1 LDNIIESQLE
11 SRYRE
16 DTSGARIDQRL
27 SSGARKNDLDPMTI
41 KDDISTPIEHT
52 VSASRVF
59 AIPELL
65 EAILIL
71 LPTRDLLIS
80 QRVAKN
86 WMTTID
92 GSHLLRQALFL
103 EPIPAQT
110 AWIARLNPNG
120 DPEIAEDPDTF
131 AIGKY
136 TVTQIPATKLPNTQD
151 EEDET
156 THTAIHVHL
165 NTLLHNR
172 GHWKQMTLD
181 DRIERGEGLRLGRTK
196 KKILGYGQEMFL
208 TQPPCKELL
217 LWVNWGRPSHIYNE
231 DGVRFRDVLE
241 KVESAPVLPYLPH
254 MFMQAKGCIALTE
267 EEERMVE
274 EKLSLNGKGL
284 AKEEDEE
291 VGGMVGETIKP
302 LLDGLRQWVH

>member
-1 LDNIIESQLE
+1 MTSNDNI
-11 SRYRE
+11 SRPTE
-16 DTSGARIDQRL
+16 NNGSA
-27 SSGARKNDLDPMTI
+27 I
-41 KDDISTPIEHT
+41 K
-52 VSASRVF
+52 VF

-65 EAILIL
+65 EAILIHL
-71 LPTRDLLIS
+71 STHDLLLS

-86 WMTTID
+86 WKTTI
-92 GSHLLRQALFL
+92 SWSRILREALFL
-103 EPIPAQT
+103 DPIPAQT
-110 AWIARLNPNG
+110 AWIARQHQDGEVVQEAN
-120 DPEIAEDPDTF
+120 TF
-131 AIGKY
+131 EIGKY
-136 TVTQIPATKLPNTQD
+136 TVTQIPASQLPSTQNI
-151 EEDET
+151 EGET
-156 THTAIHVHL
+156 THTAVHVQL
-165 NTLLHNR
+165 NTLLHSR

-217 LWVNWGRPSHIYNE
+217 LWLNWGRPSHICNE

-274 EKLSLNGKGL
+274 RKLALKAG
-284 AKEEDEE
+284 E
-291 VGGMVGETIKP
+291 VAI
-302 LLDGLRQWVH
+302 